1 MAKILFVTHN
11 FNLEGA
17 PLFLFNLARGLKGM
31 DHQVDILSP
40 SDGPLKK
47 FFLKEGLKT
56 AVADFFDKP
65 IDLDK
70 KANEYD
76 AIIVNT
82 ISGYKFLQKIS
93 DSAKKKVAWALH
105 ESERD
110 VYFRL
115 FSDLNWGLFKK
126 VGRVVFSSLA
136 TREVYED
143 LNTSKNFSIIN
154 TVGDWQKIDKYIAG
168 NKKRSA
174 KKRCGFRPSDILV
187 IAIGTICLRKGQL
200 EFAQA
205 AVEVL
210 KKLKNSNL
218 IFVMVGGGRGY
229 EIEKSIEK
237 IINLGGFQNQIIIVN
252 ETKNIFDYYL
262 ASDIFV
268 CNSYIEAFPLSILE
282 AMVFKLPI
290 ISTDVYG
297 IPEQIDDGKDGLLIM
312 AGDTKELEKKI
323 IYLLENPGK
332 AKELGENARKK
343 IDEKFQFSEM
353 IRKYNKLIS
362 EISNE

>member
-1 MAKILFVTHN
+1 
-11 FNLEGA
+11 
-17 PLFLFNLARGLKGM
+17 
-31 DHQVDILSP
+31 
-40 SDGPLKK
+40 
-47 FFLKEGLKT
+47 
-56 AVADFFDKP
+56 
-65 IDLDK
+65 
-70 KANEYD
+70 
-76 AIIVNT
+76 
-82 ISGYKFLQKIS
+82 
-93 DSAKKKVAWALH
+93 
-105 ESERD
+105 
-110 VYFRL
+110 
-115 FSDLNWGLFKK
+115 
-126 VGRVVFSSLA
+126 
-136 TREVYED
+136 
-143 LNTSKNFSIIN
+143 
-154 TVGDWQKIDKYIAG
+154 
-168 NKKRSA
+168 
-174 KKRCGFRPSDILV
+174 
-187 IAIGTICLRKGQL
+187 
-200 EFAQA
+200 
-205 AVEVL
+205 
-210 KKLKNSNL
+210 
-218 IFVMVGGGRGY
+218 MVGGGRGY